1 MSIHRVLISCRFD
14 SFFVDRLASLCE
26 ECNFDG
32 FLINM
37 ELPNIPGHLVR
48 LLQQFLK
55 ELRDRLK
62 KISPFHQVIWYDSID
77 SDGYLNY
84 QNKLNGKN
92 RPYFNNADGIF
103 LNYWWKPGD
112 LLLTK
117 QAAGKR
123 FDSKCS
129 VITRNLDVYV
139 GIDVWGRGTHGGGG
153 YNTAEDLALI
163 KQYGKSLKG

>member
-1 MSIHRVLISCRFD
+1 M
-14 SFFVDRLASLCE
+14 DRLAALCE

-37 ELPNIPGHLVR
+37 EIPTIPGHLVR
-48 LLQQFLK
+48 MLQQFVK

-77 SDGYLNY
+77 SHGYLNY
-84 QNKLNGKN
+84 QNKLNGEN

-103 LNYWWKPGD
+103 LNYWWKPND
-112 LLLTK
+112 LLMTK

-123 FDSKCS
+123 
-129 VITRNLDVYV
+129 
-139 GIDVWGRGTHGGGG
+139 
-153 YNTAEDLALI
+153 
-163 KQYGKSLKG
+163 